1 MPWSQTEPM
10 TERMRFV
17 TLYQEGL
24 YSMAELCQRF
34 SISRQTGYKWLAR
47 FEKDGLEG
55 LKERSRAPR
64 ACPHRTPAV
73 VETVLVAARKAHPT
87 WGPEKL
93 RDYLAPRRPDLVLP
107 APSTIGEILKRHG
120 LLQEKRR
127 RRSRPPHPGSA
138 PLRTAA
144 PNQVWCV
151 DFKGE
156 FPTGDG
162 IDCYPLTVTDAHTRY
177 LLACQARPSTAQA
190 GVVLV
195 FVQLFNEF
203 GLPEAIRSDN
213 GPPFA
218 SVGLCGLSQL
228 SVWWLELGIAHQRI
242 TPGRPEQ
249 NGRHERMH
257 RTLKAE
263 TARPPQPDHPAQQEC
278 FDRFRKVYNEERPHA
293 ALGGKTP
300 ASLYV
305 PASRTLPRRVLPYEY
320 PGHYLVRGVSPAGNF
335 RFQNQQLFL
344 SSTLSGKQIGL
355 EETGDRIWS
364 IYFREYLLARLDER
378 QYRIVG

>member
-1 MPWSQTEPM
+1 MPWSQTDPM
-10 TERMRFV
+10 TERLRFV
-17 TLYQEGL
+17 TLYHEGL

-34 SISRQTGYKWLAR
+34 SISRPTGYKWLAR
-47 FEKDGLEG
+47 FSRDGGEG
-55 LKERSRAPR
+55 LKELSRAPR
-64 ACPHRTPAV
+64 ACPHRTPEP
-73 VETVLVAARKAHPT
+73 VEAALVAARKAHPH

-93 RDYLAPRRPDLVLP
+93 RDYLAPRRPDLALP
-107 APSTIGEILKRHG
+107 APSTIGAILKRHG
-120 LLQEKRR
+120 LLPGKRR
-127 RRSRPPHPGSA
+127 RPRPHHPGSA
-138 PLRTAA
+138 PLCTTA

-190 GVVLV
+190 GVFPV
-195 FVQLFNEF
+195 FTRLFDAY

-213 GPPFA
+213 GTPFA

-228 SVWWLELGIAHQRI
+228 SVWWLKLGIAHQRI

-263 TARPPQPDHPAQQEC
+263 TARPPAANHVQQQVR
-278 FDRFRKVYNEERPHA
+278 FDAFVHEYNEERPHA
-293 ALGGKTP
+293 ALAGKTP
-300 ASLYV
+300 GALYV
-305 PASRTLPRRVLPYEY
+305 PSPRPLPVRILPYDY
-320 PGHYLVRGVSPAGNF
+320 PGHFLVRGVSPAGNF
-335 RFQNQQLFL
+335 RLQNQQIFL
-344 SSTLSGKQIGL
+344 SSTLAGEQIGL

-364 IYFREYLLARLDER
+364 LYFREYLLARLDER
-378 QYRIVG
+378 EYRIIG